1 MSRYAP
7 LSVASVVS
15 LLLVAGCS
23 ASGPRY
29 HDKQTCET
37 FASAVSVV
45 ESSNR
50 TILWHSAVTQGRKAV
65 RRPGYLSP
73 RLARDLRVLTSPTSP
88 DLDIRSALQAFAAD
102 CLVAGVKGPVYLTYV
117 GSEG

>member
-15 LLLVAGCS
+15 LLLVTGCS
-23 ASGPRY
+23 ASGSHY

-37 FASAVSVV
+37 FASAVSAV
-45 ESSNR
+45 N
-50 TILWHSAVTQGRKAV
+50 TPLWPNAVRQGRKAV

-73 RLARDLRVLTSPTSP
+73 RLARDLRVLTSPALDTLP

-102 CLVAGVKGPVYLTYV
+102 CRAVGVKGPVFLTYA